1 MLRRCLVLQA
11 PCRARPVPPARQAV
25 VEMDVVVAAH
35 QHGGKAS
42 QGRKVGQALSSNI
55 ESDTSSQGHSE
66 AIGV

>member
-1 MLRRCLVLQA
+1 MAVNKNDPSGASGRVERKWPMLWRCLVLQA

-42 QGRKVGQALSSNI
+42 
-55 ESDTSSQGHSE
+55 ED
-66 AIGV
+66 